1 VVDSG
6 AATDL
11 AVFVDRL
18 AAPGS
23 DRMTAAAR
31 VQIRRAIMDENT
43 PPGIRRLAEA
53 LAAGVDRAPAPRRST
68 EDAGSVA
75 AAVRG
80 NSLVV
85 LDDVDEDGLAEA
97 IELLLA
103 DGMRVMVTGSD
114 RQLADRV
121 RTALPAGTAGR
132 VLDRLPALRCASCAS
147 CAACWPRP
155 PPPGAPGPGRN
166 CRPRP
171 SCRIRPRSPSCAG
184 RPTDP
189 CHPAEVPAWCPPC
202 WPGWTPAGWPR

>member
-1 VVDSG
+1 MVDSG

-31 VQIRRAIMDENT
+31 VQIRRAIMDGNT

-97 IELLLA
+97 IELLA
-103 DGMRVMVTGSD
+103 RRRHAGDGHGVG
-114 RQLADRV
+114 
-121 RTALPAGTAGR
+121 PA
-132 VLDRLPALRCASCAS
+132 
-147 CAACWPRP
+147 
-155 PPPGAPGPGRN
+155 
-166 CRPRP
+166 
-171 SCRIRPRSPSCAG
+171 AG
-184 RPTDP
+184 RPGPDGVAGRHRRTGAR
-189 CHPAEVPAWCPPC
+189 PAARVAL
-202 WPGWTPAGWPR
+202 R